1 MGIFRRTGK
10 IQQRSGLETMWAAAC
25 YAAAGVAR
33 MATSSERDV
42 LQAVTEELRRLK
54 LRSTLA
60 LLTSDGELE
69 IQTRPISQSTEG
81 MLRRLTGLQIAGFRF
96 DPQTVDIYRDVLA
109 KGEAI
114 FTTDQAET
122 IRQILPKSLRP
133 LQSRIMNILG
143 REQPAIIAPL
153 ILGDRI
159 WGTISVTA
167 NWLSVDDVPMVTA
180 LADHISIALEY
191 VRTQKKIRGSLERER
206 LRNQVAKAL
215 ASAIDLPLVLERVI
229 SLAAEVTG
237 ADAGAIGLLDPD
249 EETVRFP
256 YLMGLPEQLRLRPSR
271 RGQGVI
277 WRLIEDRKT
286 ILQHEY
292 SEHPDAIPAW
302 VEAGVHAFLGV
313 PLIAGD
319 EIIGGLGLFILETDR
334 PFVEEAAEIAQ
345 AIASMSAIAIK
356 NARLYTDATQRAEES
371 QALIRIARSISAL
384 VDHETVLQMIAEQAK
399 ELLDADGSRIH
410 LVDPEKGVLRCL
422 VALDPEA
429 EAIMEIDLQIGE
441 GITGYVAE
449 HGVPVLQNDPRED
462 PRGVYVLGP
471 LGHEPESLALA
482 PLKVRQRTMG
492 VMTVRRLGFNRP
504 FTPSDLDL
512 LTAFAA
518 QAAVALENADLYSQ
532 IAAQAQRLEIE
543 VADRTRELALSE
555 AHYRALVETSLAGIV
570 QIDTEGCFS
579 YVNQAFAHLLEL
591 SPEEL
596 IGKPVTTYE
605 GFVPEIHQLV
615 FDRFHDRMQH
625 KRPAREVHDI
635 ELVTAS
641 GRHIPAI
648 VASSLIVDETGE
660 PQGVTGLIFDIS
672 ERKELEAALRA
683 ERDRLDALLTNIGDA
698 VMVTDRNGV
707 IEYVNQSWERLNGY
721 TAEEALGKTPRL
733 IRSGHHSEDFYAE
746 MWQTITSGRTW
757 RGEVLNARK
766 DGTQY
771 DAALTITPVLN
782 ETGKTINFVGVQH
795 DISALKELDRIK
807 SQFVSDVSHELRTPL
822 TNIRLYLDL
831 LGKGTEDPARVTRYL
846 MTLSRESERLAN
858 LIDDLLSLSRLD
870 AEAIPFQP
878 APVDINELLAGLV
891 EDRRTL
897 ASKRGLE
904 LTMEAEPSLPPITGD
919 ERLITQ
925 VFTNLLTNAMNYT
938 PDGGQIV
945 LRTGKKSSAEGEWVV
960 AEVADTG
967 LGIPREEITMIF
979 RRFFRGHASQVTA
992 AAGTGLGLAI
1002 CKEIIDRHSGRI
1014 TVESD
1019 GVPSHGSRF
1028 LVWLPFPEEI

>member
-143 REQPAIIAPL
+143 RDQPAIIAPL

>member
-1 MGIFRRTGK
+1 MGIFRKTGK
-10 IQQRSGLETMWAAAC
+10 IQQRSGIETMWASAC

-33 MATSSERDV
+33 RATSSERDV

-54 LRSTLA
+54 FRSTLA
-60 LLTSDGELE
+60 LLTPDGELE

-96 DPQTVDIYRDVLA
+96 DPQTVDIYRDVLST
-109 KGEAI
+109 GEAI

-153 ILGDRI
+153 ILGDCTL
-159 WGTISVTA
+159 GTVSVTA
-167 NWLSVDDVPMVTA
+167 NWLSADDVPMVTA
-180 LADHISIALEY
+180 LADHISIALEH
-191 VRTQKKIRGSLERER
+191 VRTQKRIQDSLERER
-206 LRNQVAKAL
+206 LRNQVAEAL

-256 YLMGLPEQLRLRPSR
+256 YLKGLPEQLRLRPSR

-277 WRLIEDRKT
+277 WHLIEDRKT

-292 SEHPDAIPAW
+292 GEHPDAIPAW
-302 VEAGVHAFLGV
+302 VDAGVHAFLGV

-319 EIIGGLGLFILETDR
+319 EIIGGLGLFILDNER
-334 PFVEEAAEIAQ
+334 PFVEEAVEIAQ

-399 ELLDADGSRIH
+399 ELLDSDGSRIH

-429 EAIMEIDLQIGE
+429 EAIMEIELEIGE

-579 YVNQAFAHLLEL
+579 YVNQAFADLLEL
-591 SPEEL
+591 SAEEL
-596 IGKPVTTYE
+596 IGKSVTSYE

-615 FDRFHDRMQH
+615 FDRFHDRMRQ

-635 ELVTAS
+635 ELVTKS
-641 GRHIPAI
+641 GHHIPAI
-648 VASSLIVDETGE
+648 VASSLILDETGE

-672 ERKELEAALRA
+672 ERKQLEAALRA

-721 TAEEALGKTPRL
+721 TAEEALGKTPSL

-782 ETGKTINFVGVQH
+782 ESGKTINFVGVQH

-831 LGKGTEDPARVTRYL
+831 LGRSTEDPARVTRYL

-897 ASKRGLE
+897 ASKRGLD
-904 LTMEAEPSLPPITGD
+904 LTMEADSSLPPITGD

-945 LRTGKKSSAEGEWVV
+945 LRTGKKASAEGEWVV

-1002 CKEIIDRHSGRI
+1002 CKEIIDRHDGRI

-1028 LVWLPFPEEI
+1028 LVWLPFPEEV